1 MKRLFAIITLL
12 TCILCSQVKAEEA
25 HIWHLNKQTGL
36 SSNHV
41 TALEQDHHGYIWV
54 GTDKGLNRVDGHEI
68 FNWDSPK
75 HPLHD
80 LPIRGLETDKKNNCL
95 WIFGPK
101 GLAGCILFENN
112 QFISHTPEKG
122 DSLFMYHHK
131 GKLYTWQ
138 YGHGARCNR
147 IRLNKEEFETTYF
160 PHEVVAIR
168 TDEEGNDW
176 LLTKRGLYLN
186 GFEEKLPSSED
197 VKHITTYLNLC
208 VALTPN
214 EIIIYNHSRR
224 IARRTSIPEKYHIK
238 QCTDIAA
245 WGEQLLIFTSE
256 RTLVYHILDETF
268 TTPSNVQLKEGRIF
282 SHDDEHLYV
291 YEDKGKFLRF
301 GNDNTIQSWQLKQ
314 VETTDQE
321 ASRLPL
327 HIVWDTHTEAF
338 AIHGNG
344 LYLRD
349 LTTGKV
355 THYRKGDANDFIRDN
370 HIDALLADHTGCLW
384 IGTHL
389 SGLTCLIPNIHTE
402 ETDSLTTLQTTPRPH
417 ITYITIDG
425 ENSLISA
432 NKMTLPYTHNNVE
445 WHFSCLDY
453 ARTDETTYQYYLAEH
468 DSTWQV
474 STYNHKATYK
484 NLQPGLYTFHV
495 KASLDG
501 QHWGSEETHTIVIC
515 EPWWTQW
522 PAMLAI
528 LALFGVMGLVLYLI
542 MYHMVRPNMAMASK
556 EETSTPISTNA
567 DITTQEEV
575 VVVAQDETPAPP
587 ALTAKD
593 QRFKELL
600 DNLLAEHIEDADFT
614 VEAFAACV
622 NLKRTQF
629 YTKVKQVTGI
639 TPIELLRKAH
649 MEHAAKLLRDTDMNI
664 DDVRIRCGFSNS
676 TTFYNYFKQHFGQ
689 TPRQYRQNCL
699 VK

>member
-1 MKRLFAIITLL
+1 MKRIFTIITLL
-12 TCILCSQVKAEEA
+12 TCILCSQMKAEGS
-25 HIWHLNKQTGL
+25 HTWHLNKQTGL
-36 SSNHV
+36 SSNQV

-54 GTDKGLNRVDGHEI
+54 GTDKGLNRIDGHGV

-75 HPLHD
+75 HPLHN

-112 QFISHTPEKG
+112 QFIPHTTEKG
-122 DSLFMYHHK
+122 DTLFKHHHK

-138 YGHGARCNR
+138 YGSGNQCNR
-147 IRLNKEEFETTYF
+147 IRLNKGQFETTYF
-160 PHEVVAIR
+160 PHEIVDIR

-176 LLTKRGLYLN
+176 ILTTQGLYLN

-208 VALTPN
+208 VALTPT
-214 EIIIYNHSRR
+214 EIIVYNHSRR
-224 IARRTSIPEKYHIK
+224 IARSTSIPDKYHIK
-238 QCTDIAA
+238 QCTDIAT
-245 WGEQLLIFTSE
+245 WGEQLLIFTTE

-268 TTPSNVQLKEGRIF
+268 TTPSNVQLKGGRIL
-282 SHDDEHLYV
+282 SQNAEYLYV
-291 YEDKGKFLRF
+291 YEEKGKFLRL
-301 GNDNTIQSWQLKQ
+301 GNDNTAQSWQLKQ
-314 VETTDQE
+314 TGTTGE
-321 ASRLPL
+321 EFPRLPL
-327 HIVWDTHTEAF
+327 HVALDTHTEAF
-338 AIHGNG
+338 AIYGNG
-344 LYLRD
+344 LNLRD
-349 LTTGKV
+349 LSTGKI
-355 THYRKGDANDFIRDN
+355 THYRKEDTNNLIRDN
-370 HIDALLADHTGCLW
+370 RINTLLADHTGCLW
-384 IGTHL
+384 IGAHL
-389 SGLTCLIPNIHTE
+389 SGLTCLVPSTQVE
-402 ETDSLTTLQTTPRPH
+402 GADSLTNLQTTPRPH

-432 NKMTLPYTHNNVE
+432 NEITLPYTHNNVE
-445 WHFSCLDY
+445 WHFSSLDY
-453 ARTDETTYQYYLAEH
+453 ARIDETTYQYYLAGH

-474 STYNHKATYK
+474 ATYHHKATYK
-484 NLQPGLYTFHV
+484 DLKPGIYTFHI
-495 KASLDG
+495 KASIDE
-501 QHWGSEETHTIVIC
+501 QHWGNEETHTIVIC

-542 MYHMVRPNMAMASK
+542 MYRMVRPNMTMTIK
-556 EETSTPISTNA
+556 EETSTPTSTNT
-567 DITTQEEV
+567 DIITQEEEV
-575 VVVAQDETPAPP
+575 VVAEEETPASP
-587 ALTAKD
+587 ALTAKE

-639 TPIELLRKAH
+639 SPIELLRKAH

-664 DDVRIRCGFSNS
+664 DDIRIRCGFSNS

-699 VK
+699 AK